1 MLESEMPGSDLA
13 EELVGSAI
21 GTAGTLKG
29 ALENYAS
36 VKASGDATEISAAKA
51 IVMNQV
57 GGSESIATMTAL
69 AIQGMREDEYLQPEQ
84 SYACNLQRLTFLSIV
99 RCHQI
104 DFKMVSICSDPGSV
118 EQSSLEET
126 IKTCAFKPCS
136 NRSYLHLGNTE
147 QPASLDQRV
156 LEPIHRHLATS
167 C

>member
-1 MLESEMPGSDLA
+1 MELLWQLTPGTTMQEQASPRTIYSQKSDEHKAIVEELLAIAKAAAGQLGNASVLIGAETRATFTSALVRQRMLESEMPGSDLA

-84 SYACNLQRLTFLSIV
+84 SYAEPSA
-99 RCHQI
+99 
-104 DFKMVSICSDPGSV
+104 PG
-118 EQSSLEET
+118 
-126 IKTCAFKPCS
+126 
-136 NRSYLHLGNTE
+136 
-147 QPASLDQRV
+147 DD
-156 LEPIHRHLATS
+156 
-167 C
+167 